1 MNCRLRLSVCSSCAG
16 LGRVLRRVLLRLLA
30 VDRRLSFDRL
40 TDLASTAAA
49 ATATARVA
57 GYPPAST
64 APPPPSPPKWPVVPK
79 TKSIELYD
87 KTSINDII
95 TAIVQKQFYF
105 EITTHVK
112 EFDWESCVQTEVQCT
127 NHQLYQAPHLCSGLA
142 LV

>member
-49 ATATARVA
+49 AAAATARVA

-79 TKSIELYD
+79 TKSIDFYD
-87 KTSINDII
+87 ETSFNDII
-95 TAIVQKQFYF
+95 SAIV
-105 EITTHVK
+105 
-112 EFDWESCVQTEVQCT
+112 
-127 NHQLYQAPHLCSGLA
+127 
-142 LV
+142 